1 MKIAL
6 IDPSLFTWPYD
17 LRLAKGLTEI
27 GHSVQIFGRK
37 PGYALPADDG
47 KFLEEFFYPG
57 LQGRT
62 FKRFTPKVQL
72 GVKGLSHISSMFRL
86 LRLLR
91 RTRPDIIHFQWS
103 PLATVDQHFL
113 PFFRRIA
120 PTILTIHD
128 SNPFNNNP
136 RSRLQRL
143 GAIEIFHKFDH
154 LLVHTRSACA
164 RVESYGVA
172 KDTLSIV
179 AHGLLTDAS
188 EFPRSNERDNAG
200 RVRILLFGQVK
211 PYKGV
216 DVLLR
221 AVAQLPPGL
230 REACLVRIV
239 GRPEMPMDPLFAL
252 VDDLG
257 LKDQVEFDLRFV
269 PDAEIPLLLTN
280 SDILVFPYREIDA
293 SGVLMLALAA
303 GRPVVASR
311 IGIFAEWLDELRPSI
326 LVEPDDPAALASTL
340 SPLISDAGYRASVA
354 GNMSRLRDS
363 IPSWKEIAL
372 VTEKVY
378 RRELQRAGRGGGKT
392 AKDGSN

>member
-27 GHSVQIFGRK
+27 GHSVQIFGRE
-37 PGYALPADDG
+37 PGYELPVGDS
-47 KFLEEFFYPG
+47 KFLARHFYAG
-57 LQGRT
+57 LQNQA
-62 FKRFTPKVQL
+62 FKRLAPSVQL
-72 GVKGLSHISSMFRL
+72 ALKGVSHISSMVRL
-86 LRLLR
+86 LKQLR
-91 RTRPDIIHFQWS
+91 QTQPDIIHFQWT
-103 PLATVDQHFL
+103 PLATIDQHFL
-113 PFFRRIA
+113 PFFRKIA
-120 PTILTIHD
+120 PTIITVHD

-154 LLVHTRSACA
+154 LLVHTRSAYA
-164 RVESYGVA
+164 RVESYGVP
-172 KDTLSIV
+172 KEKLSIV

-188 EFPRSNERDNAG
+188 EFSRVSAPADRG
-200 RVRILLFGQVK
+200 RVVILLFGQVK

-221 AVAQLPPGL
+221 AMSRLPPGVKDC
-230 REACLVRIV
+230 CLVRIV

-252 VDDLG
+252 VDELG
-257 LKDQVEFDLRFV
+257 LKEQVEFDLRFI
-269 PDAEIPLLLTN
+269 PDAEIPSLLTS

-311 IGIFAEWLDELRPSI
+311 IGIFAEWLGDLGPGI
-326 LVEPDDPAALASTL
+326 LVEPDSPDALASAL
-340 SPLISDAGYRASVA
+340 SPLTSDPDYRDSIASK
-354 GNMSRLRDS
+354 MLRLRDS
-363 IPSWKEIAL
+363 VPAWREIAL
-372 VTEKVY
+372 VTEGIY
-378 RRELQRAGRGGGKT
+378 QRELLRAGKKGR
-392 AKDGSN
+392 AMEKDRSN

>member
-1 MKIAL
+1 
-6 IDPSLFTWPYD
+6 
-17 LRLAKGLTEI
+17 
-27 GHSVQIFGRK
+27 
-37 PGYALPADDG
+37 
-47 KFLEEFFYPG
+47 
-57 LQGRT
+57 
-62 FKRFTPKVQL
+62 
-72 GVKGLSHISSMFRL
+72 
-86 LRLLR
+86 
-91 RTRPDIIHFQWS
+91 
-103 PLATVDQHFL
+103 
-113 PFFRRIA
+113 
-120 PTILTIHD
+120 
-128 SNPFNNNP
+128 
-136 RSRLQRL
+136 
-143 GAIEIFHKFDH
+143 
-154 LLVHTRSACA
+154 
-164 RVESYGVA
+164 
-172 KDTLSIV
+172 
-179 AHGLLTDAS
+179 
-188 EFPRSNERDNAG
+188 
-200 RVRILLFGQVK
+200 
-211 PYKGV
+211 
-216 DVLLR
+216 
-221 AVAQLPPGL
+221 
-230 REACLVRIV
+230 VRIV

-378 RRELQRAGRGGGKT
+378 QRELQRAGRGVGKT
-392 AKDGSN
+392 TEHRSN